1 MLSGG
6 AASATEEKSED
17 AAESSAE
24 AKTDPDS
31 EQKLTAAHAA
41 IYEDIRQRR
50 PRFVAAFDSMTFAGA
65 TIRLRVPSQALH
77 DEIMRSKLE
86 LLTRIAELAG
96 VNGALTLEIAV
107 DENIRA
113 AKPIKLE
120 DRVKFI
126 TDKNPI
132 VNELRKALDLE
143 FE

>member
-1 MLSGG
+1 MLNGG
-6 AASATEEKSED
+6 GDSDADKGKEQP
-17 AAESSAE
+17 AAETATT
-24 AKTDPDS
+24 TDPDS
-31 EQKLTAAHAA
+31 EQKLKAAHAA

-50 PRFVAAFDSMTFAGA
+50 PRFVAAFDSMTFAGSA
-65 TIRLRVPSQALH
+65 IRLRVPSQSLN

-96 VNGALTLEIAV
+96 VNGALTLEITV
-107 DENIRA
+107 DEQIRA
-113 AKPIKLE
+113 PKPIKLE

-143 FE
+143 YE